1 VARAAAGGLEQTFQ
15 VGPRALRDKFDRTV
29 VSIPNPA
36 AQLKLASL
44 PRQEVAETNPLDVT
58 ADDAL

>member
-1 VARAAAGGLEQTFQ
+1 MARAPAGGLEQTLQ
-15 VGPRALRDKFDRTV
+15 VSLRALRDKFDRTV

-36 AQLKLASL
+36 AQPKLAGL
-44 PRQEVAETNPLDVT
+44 AREEVAETDSLDVT